1 MANKKNNKPKKVA
14 PPESTMS
21 VLEEYNINLQMEM
34 FCQYYTSPTEFFGN
48 GVQSYAAAYNIDL
61 TQPGAYKSCLASASN
76 ALTNRN
82 ILRRIDSLL
91 QEGGLTDQFVDKQLL
106 FLITQNADFN
116 PKLGAIREYNKMK
129 QRVVDKVEH
138 TIAEPITRIELYDA
152 EDHPD
157 IIRKREAERAGKSD
171 AAVADEE
178 AAASSENPQ
187 G

>member
-1 MANKKNNKPKKVA
+1 MAKKNKQKKVS
-14 PPESTMS
+14 PPDSTMS
-21 VLEEYNINLQMEM
+21 ILEEYNINLQMEM

-129 QRVVDKVEH
+129 QRIVEKVEH

-157 IIRKREAERAGKSD
+157 IIKKREAERARGESTPTL
-171 AAVADEE
+171 ADEE
-178 AAASSENPQ
+178 AATSAENPQ